1 MKYTR
6 FCFQEKSKL
15 RLLFWI
21 HSLQNIF
28 RLPGLFLWQEKYP
41 SHDIMESWQ
50 RWETFYF
57 KTGAFYITM
66 LLQVDWH
73 SIYFLASLLKLHILQ
88 WHVSRANVSQLRI
101 GNDHNI
107 ELFLWSLSCVF
118 LSRHHPDQMSQVS
131 RFKSYSRQTQ
141 TPDIWHLWTLTFVTP
156 C

>member
-50 RWETFYF
+50 RRETFYF
-57 KTGAFYITM
+57 KNRSFLHYNASSGRLALHLFSGPSCIYCSGMLTGQMYPNLGLAMITI
-66 LLQVDWH
+66 
-73 SIYFLASLLKLHILQ
+73 SNF
-88 WHVSRANVSQLRI
+88 
-101 GNDHNI
+101 
-107 ELFLWSLSCVF
+107 FLWSLSFVF